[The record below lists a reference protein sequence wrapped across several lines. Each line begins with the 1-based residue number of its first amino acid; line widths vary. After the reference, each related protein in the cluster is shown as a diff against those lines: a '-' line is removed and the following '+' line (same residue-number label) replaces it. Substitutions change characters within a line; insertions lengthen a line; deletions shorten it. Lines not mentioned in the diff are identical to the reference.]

1 LSIEDE
7 SDIQQFEDD
16 CATRTPAP
24 IDINFRKPLVQLP
37 GFTRLKN
44 DPDEWKRMTPAL
56 IDYTASMTNSEYQAA
71 YTASRTLL
79 LSLHVGNFTSV
90 AAFGDAEEQ
99 AFAIFDAYAQ
109 DARRSTIDCLDRCLQ
124 MLTHLKTDHR
134 RELDAYARK
143 KKIPENAMDVH
154 WVMSHLIRLEKR
166 DQPEYSFWNKT
177 ETPAPAAPTG
187 VALLPATTEDDAVT
201 ITCQSQR
208 SPECEK
214 TFTESTSRWLAL
226 KDPNGKTFQ
235 VPKSCMP
242 CRKLKRQQRYLLA
255 RNPVPHSAALDT
267 ANLTVAFDIDPEDDI
282 DPDDETEM
290 ADYAS
295 RFFDL

>member
-1 LSIEDE
+1 
-7 SDIQQFEDD
+7 
-16 CATRTPAP
+16 
-24 IDINFRKPLVQLP
+24 
-37 GFTRLKN
+37 
-44 DPDEWKRMTPAL
+44 MTTAL

-79 LSLHVGNFTSV
+79 LSLRVGNFISV

-109 DARRSTIDCLDRCLQ
+109 DARRSTIDLLDRGLL
-124 MLTHLKTDHR
+124 MLKNLKTDLR

-154 WVMSHLIRLEKR
+154 WVISHLIRLEKR
-166 DQPEYSFWNKT
+166 DQPESSFWNKT
-177 ETPAPAAPTG
+177 KTPAPAAPTG
-187 VALLPATTEDDAVT
+187 VALLPAATEDDAVT
-201 ITCQSQR
+201 KTCQSQK

-214 TFTESTSRWLAL
+214 TFTESTSRWNAL
-226 KDPNGKTFQ
+226 KDSTGKAFQ
-235 VPKSCMP
+235 VPKSCVP
-242 CRKLKRQQRYLLA
+242 CRRLKRQQRYIDA
-255 RNPVPHSAALDT
+255 RSPVPHSAALDT
-267 ANLTVAFDIDPEDDI
+267 ANLTVALDIDPEDDI

-290 ADYAS
+290 VDCAS